1 MTRHKEWRYCV
12 EFCVEINCEKYQRKM
27 SRRFSQTLSFFCQF
41 VCVFLGKKRWWEAQP
56 KRKFGRWPLLQRR
69 RPLVSNPLQTLA
81 LTLTSKKEQKKKKKD
96 WMGNELHAQ
105 LYAAAFKNCVL
116 THVEQTYP
124 YSIGERER
132 VSESAETLQ
141 RQAIYCFSKKC
152 SIFRCCCCCRCRRN
166 GYLLHL
172 SAVCVPSAASN
183 TTNIFSS
190 CFWLVVSCSWFGES
204 RRRRPQWR
212 RRRRQNRDLHSAT
225 FFSPSSST
233 LKVCSKNCSPFR
245 FQEEVVV
252 VDAETVETQQHS
264 TTADLSRK
272 EHQRTVKGY
281 AEWSLAAAAA
291 FRPSLQNITI
301 IIINITNITPWLPIC
316 SHFFCY

>member
-183 TTNIFSS
+183 TTNIFSN
-190 CFWLVVSCSWFGES
+190 WVSDWWSPAPGSASQDGDDHNDDDDDGKTETYTLPLFF
-204 RRRRPQWR
+204 
-212 RRRRQNRDLHSAT
+212 LH
-225 FFSPSSST
+225 PLLL
-233 LKVCSKNCSPFR
+233 LKFAAKIVLLLDSK
-245 FQEEVVV
+245 
-252 VDAETVETQQHS
+252 
-264 TTADLSRK
+264 K
-272 EHQRTVKGY
+272 K
-281 AEWSLAAAAA
+281 W
-291 FRPSLQNITI
+291 
-301 IIINITNITPWLPIC
+301 
-316 SHFFCY
+316 